1 MSPPDSP
8 QDNLKYKYINIYQMP
23 IPFNNNNNEAS
34 TQNIQNLNHKLSNTP
49 IKNLSRNYFSQNI
62 LKSKTISRN
71 NFERKNYLLHNIN
84 TNYVNN
90 E

>member
-23 IPFNNNNNEAS
+23 IPFNNNNEAS
-34 TQNIQNLNHKLSNTP
+34 TKNIQNLNHKLSNTP
-49 IKNLSRNYFSQNI
+49 IKNLSRNYFYQNI

-84 TNYVNN
+84 PNYVNN